1 MNFMGRMTSKKMK
14 IYEILDDWYL
24 KDHEVSRAK
33 DGYKCLFLL
42 PESYKSAPT
51 KIFHLSGMSFTV
63 IDSFKKKFED
73 LTKQECLEYG
83 VKTGYIPA
91 SCDHPDFYQ
100 PYYGTIISTQYNN
113 AKDALL
119 GYLQEFE
126 PERLGK
132 VHTFV
137 KTYYTPLYQEYGKP
151 TLDRSKPSSLYYNP
165 Y

>member
-1 MNFMGRMTSKKMK
+1 MK
-14 IYEILDDWYL
+14 INEVLDDWYL
-24 KDHEVSRAK
+24 KDHEISRAK

-42 PESYKSAPT
+42 PESYKTVPT
-51 KIFHLSGMSFTV
+51 RIFHLNGMSFVV
-63 IDSFKKKFED
+63 IETFKKKFED
-73 LTKQECLEYG
+73 LTKEECLEYG
-83 VKTGYIPA
+83 VKIGYIQA

-126 PERLGK
+126 PDRLGK

-137 KTYYTPLYQEYGKP
+137 KTYYKPLYQDYDEP
-151 TLDRSKPSSLYYNP
+151 TLERTNAYNRYYNP
-165 Y
+165 YY